1 MKNRIILQVLAL
13 IAGALS
19 VSPTARVE
27 LAQLG
32 NRVAKFKKDHGLEGD
47 EELTGALGAVLRA
60 AEVAPVS
67 ADATTAQA
75 QTAAHL
81 EPSGEELDA
90 RNAAAGASGN
100 SGLGAGGAGAGGSG
114 SSAPVSNEEAAKAL
128 EDGNSKDDLLA
139 LAEQEGVEVKAS
151 ANKAD
156 IAAAIVAKRNPQE
169 PV

>member
-1 MKNRIILQVLAL
+1 MKNRILLQALAL

-47 EELTGALGAVLRA
+47 DVVTNALGAVLRA

-100 SGLGAGGAGAGGSG
+100 SGLGAGSGSG